1 MNTEIVKQAFI
12 VLLIKR
18 NKMKTF
24 HKIGVIQVEC
34 EKVTLI
40 QHPMKTKYSKRQIVV
55 YGYCGRLWFIMV

>member
-24 HKIGVIQVEC
+24 HKIGVIQVEG
-34 EKVTLI
+34 EKVTLAC
-40 QHPMKTKYSKRQIVV
+40 V
-55 YGYCGRLWFIMV
+55 Y